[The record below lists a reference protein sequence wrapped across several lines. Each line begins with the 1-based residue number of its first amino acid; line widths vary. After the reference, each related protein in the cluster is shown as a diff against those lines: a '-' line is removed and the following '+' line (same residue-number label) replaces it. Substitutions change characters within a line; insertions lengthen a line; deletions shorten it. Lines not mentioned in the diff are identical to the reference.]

1 MKQKQKGIVK
11 ETDKGTEVRCPNCG
25 QWQPLEDYRPFTL
38 NPHYVTELTP
48 VLQCQ
53 AALEES
59 QSREHSRTC
68 MHIFAPTALALKM
81 RQDMLAGV
89 EKK

>member
-1 MKQKQKGIVK
+1 MPKKTPQRGIVK
-11 ETDKGTEVRCPNCG
+11 PTDKGTEIRCPNCG
-25 QWQPLEDYRPFTL
+25 EWQPLEDYRSFTL

-53 AALEES
+53 RALLE
-59 QSREHSRTC
+59 QRTC

-81 RQDMLAGV
+81 RTDMLAGV
-89 EKK
+89 ETKE